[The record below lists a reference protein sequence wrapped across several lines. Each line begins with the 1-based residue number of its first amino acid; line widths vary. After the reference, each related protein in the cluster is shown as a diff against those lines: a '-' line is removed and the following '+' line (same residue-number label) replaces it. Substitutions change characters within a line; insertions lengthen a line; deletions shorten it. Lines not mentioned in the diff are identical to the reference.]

1 MKKLNGLSSVFLF
14 YCLFIRLAWAEP
26 FNAKADYTVCFT
38 PGEHCTQT
46 IVNTISSAKEQIDV
60 QAYNFTSKPILSA
73 LITAAKQGVKVSV
86 ILDKSVIRSENN
98 AADLLSANAIPVW
111 IDERPSIA
119 HNKVMIIDN
128 RTVITGSFNFTKAA
142 QTRNAENVLI
152 IKDESL
158 AQHYE
163 RNWIKRRIESEP
175 FVGSQ
180 TPYRL
185 EKQNDSDSMLEKK
198 LRHLRDVL
206 KQSLQ

>member
-1 MKKLNGLSSVFLF
+1 MKKLNGLSGALLF
-14 YCLFIRLAWAEP
+14 YCLLSRLAWAEP
-26 FNAKADYTVCFT
+26 FNPKADYTVCFT

-73 LITAAKQGVKVSV
+73 LITAAKHGVKVSV

-128 RTVITGSFNFTKAA
+128 HTVITGSFNFTKAA

-152 IKDESL
+152 IKDEGL

-163 RNWIKRRIESEP
+163 RNWLKRRIESEP
-175 FVGSQ
+175 FAGS
-180 TPYRL
+180 TLPFL
-185 EKQNDSDSMLEKK
+185 DDKKPASDSMVVIKFKRVLN
-198 LRHLRDVL
+198 VL
-206 KQSLQ
+206 KQSLE